1 MHLIATCAPRGASR
15 APATAAAKSC
25 SDVAPYSGPRRPHTM
40 AAATAAPP
48 RSTISTS
55 TTVVRPSCVPPAAP
69 KTIPASAPPRS
80 AAASHSGRTRS
91 SRVRRASGLGS
102 ASESGERNT
111 RDLGQERDARQ
122 RGNALAHGRESTDQG
137 NEGERDERHEQRYRK
152 VVAGAGQ
159 VEEAARAGLQL
170 LAADLGARGALL
182 RVGRDGGQILGV
194 LGAGGLLLGG
204 QRAAVRARGRAV
216 AALVGSARDRVRED
230 LAAVAVLVEVRGEV
244 F

>member
-1 MHLIATCAPRGASR
+1 
-15 APATAAAKSC
+15 
-25 SDVAPYSGPRRPHTM
+25 M

-48 RSTISTS
+48 RSSISPS
-55 TTVVRPSCVPPAAP
+55 PPVVVRGGGPPAAP
-69 KTIPASAPPRS
+69 KAIPARAPPRS
-80 AAASHSGRTRS
+80 AAASHSGRARAN
-91 SRVRRASGLGS
+91 RVRGASGLGS

-122 RGNALAHGRESTDQG
+122 RGNALAHGHDSTDHG
-137 NEGERDERHEQRYRK
+137 HEGERDERHEQRYRK

-159 VEEAARAGLQL
+159 VEEAVRAGLHVL
-170 LAADLGARGALL
+170 VADLDARGALL
-182 RVGRDGGQILGV
+182 RVGRDRGQILVV

-216 AALVGSARDRVRED
+216 AALVGSTRDRVREE

-244 F
+244 VDRLAELAVRPLL